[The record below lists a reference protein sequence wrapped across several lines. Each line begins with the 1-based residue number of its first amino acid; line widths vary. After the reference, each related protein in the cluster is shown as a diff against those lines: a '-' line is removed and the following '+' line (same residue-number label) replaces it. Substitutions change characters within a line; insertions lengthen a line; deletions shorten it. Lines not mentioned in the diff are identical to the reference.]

1 MKKMSLALLTFALC
15 AAQACQS
22 PENRSAD
29 AHESDSMNVNAND
42 NDKKAGT
49 ENHPG
54 NITNKSNADDDSAA
68 FMKDAG
74 ASGMLE
80 VVFAELA
87 TKKASST
94 KVKAFAAQMIKDHS
108 QANKE
113 LAAIA
118 EKAGILLPTELL
130 PEQKKQYDR
139 LVTLTG
145 AAFDKEYMQMMV
157 DGHQKTVEL
166 FKNGQDLNKQDVVSF
181 AKKTMPVIVHHHT
194 EAKTIHAGL

>member
-1 MKKMSLALLTFALC
+1 LAFALC
-15 AAQACQS
+15 VVQACQS
-22 PENRSAD
+22 PENRSSE
-29 AHESDSMNVNAND
+29 AHESDSMNVNANN

-49 ENHPG
+49 ENRPG

-74 ASGMLE
+74 VSGMLE

-87 TKKASST
+87 TKKASSS
-94 KVKAFAAQMIKDHS
+94 KVKAFAAQMIKDHG

-118 EKAGILLPTELL
+118 EKAGILLPTDLL
-130 PEQKKQYDR
+130 PEQKKQYDHMA
-139 LVTLTG
+139 TLTG
-145 AAFDKEYMQMMV
+145 TAFDKEYMQMMV

-166 FKNGQDLNKQDVVSF
+166 FKYGQDLNKQDLVGF
-181 AKKTMPVIVHHHT
+181 AKKTLPVIVQHH
-194 EAKTIHAGL
+194 AQARTILASL